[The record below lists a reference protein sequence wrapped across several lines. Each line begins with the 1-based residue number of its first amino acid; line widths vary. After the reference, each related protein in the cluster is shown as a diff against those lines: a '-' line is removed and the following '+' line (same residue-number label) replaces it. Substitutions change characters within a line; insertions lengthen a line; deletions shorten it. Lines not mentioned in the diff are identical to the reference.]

1 MCMVVTMNIKRKGG
15 DEIFEFKEV
24 GCEPGCLLDRLGW
37 RATYDGKLAGVK
49 ERWGGKDFNTHAW

>member
-1 MCMVVTMNIKRKGG
+1 MNIKRKGG